1 MPEPLLP
8 VWETLLAG
16 SPILSASLKGAERAT
31 ATDAPILI
39 LGEPGSGRS
48 SVARALHA
56 ISRRRAGPLV
66 EVDPGSVPSSLFES
80 ELFGY
85 RAGAFTGADEGRD
98 GKVVWAEGGTLLL
111 DHVEELPAPVQPK
124 LLRLLAERRFA
135 PLGGREQEAD
145 VRFLAL
151 GTEDLPLRVERGAFR
166 ADLFYRLEVVAFH
179 LPPLRRR
186 RADLPTVLDS
196 AFADLCLR
204 LGRPDLELA
213 ESARAWMLEH
223 SWPGN
228 LRQLRNVL
236 ERGIILAQGN
246 RVDPPRPT
254 EGGEAPRSLE
264 EVERTEI
271 LRALAYTRGH
281 QGRAAQLLGIS
292 RKSLWER
299 RRRHGIA

>member
-1 MPEPLLP
+1 MPEPLP
-8 VWETLLAG
+8 PAWETLLAG
-16 SPILSASLKGAERAT
+16 APALAASLKGAERA
-31 ATDAPILI
+31 AVTDAPILL

-56 ISRRRAGPLV
+56 LSRRAGPLV
-66 EVDPGSVPSSLFES
+66 EVDPGAVPGALFES
-80 ELFGY
+80 EFFGY
-85 RAGAFTGADEGRD
+85 RAGAFTGADTGREGR
-98 GKVVWAEGGTLLL
+98 VVWAEGGTLLL
-111 DHVEELPAPVQPK
+111 DHVEELPAPAQPK

-145 VRFLAL
+145 VRFLAI
-151 GTEDLPLRVERGAFR
+151 GAEDLPLRVERGAFR

-179 LPPLRRR
+179 VPPLRRR
-186 RADLPTVLDS
+186 RQDLPAVLDA

-204 LGRPDLELA
+204 LGRPGLELA
-213 ESARAWMLEH
+213 EPARTWMLEH

-236 ERGIILAQGN
+236 ERGIILATGN
-246 RVDPPRPT
+246 RVDPPRPA
-254 EGGEAPRSLE
+254 EAGEVPRPLAE
-264 EVERTEI
+264 IEKAEI

-281 QGRAAQLLGIS
+281 QGRAAGLLGIS

-299 RRRHGIA
+299 RRRYGIA